1 MLNKIERDIDENRKL
16 TKKVFGELKEIVKKI
31 TSSQEDYA
39 EKYGGGTQQQAQAE
53 IAQEKAQGGGK
64 YEDYRKSAEL
74 EADWVPFDT
83 TTKEDSNKEIVD
95 EQNKVNEAE
104 KKLEEAKKT
113 GDEKKI
119 SLAQKAVNKAKS
131 IFEKLSSSI
140 KDKLKFDDSE
150 ETTKDKKRIDEL
162 LELAKGDIYS
172 LPGSQR
178 RELEKLKLKT
188 GPMPS
193 GIKTILAGAGALG
206 DAFSKPKEHQFYDD
220 NYLNILEEEILPG
233 YGKNRDEALKAFA
246 NEYDDIIPAF
256 ELGTDKKLGAYE
268 SLKKR
273 LDKKAGIES
282 GSDLEKRLK
291 PVDYYRNNQ
300 PQTSGGLEDMV
311 QNLTFAD
318 IQNSGLTKVEQR
330 RLGARLMEARDSSQ
344 QDRQGGQRPG
354 AMGGGAR
361 PVVEDEVT
369 EAVVEE
375 GATTMPYTG
384 PRTGGAEVNV
394 PLSRR
399 FALDPTQDV
408 AQYKTAPRSTEDIY
422 KYYTQGTEGEGLSL
436 EPYSEFQKRRRKAL
450 GREPIDFWSY

>member
-1 MLNKIERDIDENRKL
+1 MATGIEMLGQMGTDQSLAGPVQGGNMVVKPNQVPVGGAAMLSKALRGQADKGVGGMYVLPEQEDQTPDFMKIAKSNVMRDINGQRNQYPMNYAENEGGIIPMLPRNLKTAPGADETTL
-16 TKKVFGELKEIVKKI
+16 AYI
-31 TSSQEDYA
+31 TPEEQAILGLLNPGTPHTGPEQVPSYDSYDYGVQTTSGDWADYETGGGDAPEAYTQARERAATDKDYA

-162 LELAKGDIYS
+162 LEFAKGDIYS

-193 GIKTILAGAGALG
+193 SIKVMLAGAGAIG
-206 DAFSKPKEHQFYDD
+206 DAFSKPKTKQFYDD

-256 ELGTDKKLGAYE
+256 ELGTDKKL
-268 SLKKR
+268 
-273 LDKKAGIES
+273 
-282 GSDLEKRLK
+282 
-291 PVDYYRNNQ
+291 
-300 PQTSGGLEDMV
+300 
-311 QNLTFAD
+311 
-318 IQNSGLTKVEQR
+318 
-330 RLGARLMEARDSSQ
+330 
-344 QDRQGGQRPG
+344 
-354 AMGGGAR
+354 
-361 PVVEDEVT
+361 
-369 EAVVEE
+369 
-375 GATTMPYTG
+375 
-384 PRTGGAEVNV
+384 
-394 PLSRR
+394 
-399 FALDPTQDV
+399 
-408 AQYKTAPRSTEDIY
+408 
-422 KYYTQGTEGEGLSL
+422 
-436 EPYSEFQKRRRKAL
+436 
-450 GREPIDFWSY
+450 